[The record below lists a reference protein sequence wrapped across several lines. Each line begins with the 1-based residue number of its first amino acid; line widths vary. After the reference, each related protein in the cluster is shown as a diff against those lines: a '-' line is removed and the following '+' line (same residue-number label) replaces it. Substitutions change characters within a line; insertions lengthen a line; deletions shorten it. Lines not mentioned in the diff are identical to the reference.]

1 MCTIGSNLPVLKVEE
16 PSIDQKIRVLHHAE
30 QVKQQ
35 HIENV
40 AGHSVSSVVNILNI
54 LPPHRDGLLLA
65 QHATASASDSAQ
77 FGEIAGREATAR
89 W

>member
-1 MCTIGSNLPVLKVEE
+1 MCTIGSNLPALKVEE

-54 LPPHRDGLLLA
+54 LPPHRDGFLLA
-65 QHATASASDSAQ
+65 QHATASAPDSTQ

-89 W
+89 R